1 MIFKSKYP
9 DIKIPQAGVYQYV
22 TSNPNKIPDGKVIY
36 VDGVTRKSYTFGE
49 FKHETKKFA
58 AGLQDKLEFKRGDV
72 LAIVSPNHIDYPIV
86 LLGTIAAGGKVTT
99 ANPIY
104 ETTKLSCQLIDS
116 GASFLIVHPEILEA
130 AIEASIDAKIPAS
143 RVLLFG
149 DKEIKGYKPYRS
161 VLINE
166 RVIEPVY
173 YTPEEA
179 KSTTAYL
186 TYSSGTTGKRKGIK
200 ITHTNMVARLT
211 QENSME
217 RNLGPHSII
226 MPVLPLC
233 NVWGSIILHMT
244 LMLGATAIIHSNF
257 SVGTICESI
266 QTFKI
271 NRIYATP
278 PIILSLVND
287 PSAQQFDL
295 SSVDMIKCGGAPLSD
310 QSEKKFYNMFKIPIL
325 QGYGLTETGAVI
337 LFPDTMKNTVPGI
350 ISLNGLLNEWS
361 IKQLF
366 LIGSVGNLLPNMKAK
381 ILSDDCHELGCNEP
395 GELWVYG
402 PNVMKSYVNDKV
414 GTDSAIDK
422 DGFFNT
428 GDIAFVDEQGYYFI
442 VDRNKE
448 FIKGLGFHVAP
459 SELESILL
467 THAAVSD
474 AAVIGYYS
482 EKEATELPTAYVTI
496 KNVYKQSRALAEEIQ
511 SFVDEKVL
519 PYKRLRG
526 GILFIDKIP
535 KNASGKI
542 LRRLLKESLNNNM
555 KK

>member
-1 MIFKSKYP
+1 MIFKSKYS
-9 DIKIPQAGVYQYV
+9 DIKIPQAGIYQYV
-22 TSNPNKIPDGKVIY
+22 TSNPNKIPDEKVIY
-36 VDGVTRKSYTFGE
+36 VDGVTGRSYTFGE

-72 LAIVSPNHIDYPIV
+72 LAIFSPNQVDYPIV

-104 ETTKLSCQLIDS
+104 ETTKLSYQLIDS
-116 GASFLIVHPEILEA
+116 GASVLIVHPEILEA

-149 DKEIKGYKPYRS
+149 DKEIKAYKPYRS
-161 VLINE
+161 VLIND
-166 RVIEPVY
+166 RIIEPIY

-186 TYSSGTTGKRKGIK
+186 FYSSGTTGKRKGIEL
-200 ITHTNMVARLT
+200 RT
-211 QENSME
+211 QTCGSFKKFLVLQV
-217 RNLGPHSII
+217 LG
-226 MPVLPLC
+226 
-233 NVWGSIILHMT
+233 NR
-244 LMLGATAIIHSNF
+244 GATAIIHSNF
-257 SVGTICESI
+257 SVETICESI
-266 QTFKI
+266 QKFKI
-271 NRIYATP
+271 NRIYTTP
-278 PIILSLVND
+278 PIILNLVND

-295 SSVDMIKCGGAPLSD
+295 SSVDKIICGGAPLSD
-310 QSEKKFYNMFKIPIL
+310 QSERKFYNIFKIPIS
-325 QGYGLTETGAVI
+325 QGY
-337 LFPDTMKNTVPGI
+337 
-350 ISLNGLLNEWS
+350 
-361 IKQLF
+361 
-366 LIGSVGNLLPNMKAK
+366 
-381 ILSDDCHELGCNEP
+381 ELGCNEP
-395 GELWVYG
+395 GELWIHG
-402 PNVMKSYVNDKV
+402 PNIMKSYLNNKV
-414 GTDSAIDK
+414 ATDAAIDK

-428 GDIAFVDEQGYYFI
+428 GDIVYVDEQGNYFI

-448 FIKGLGFHVAP
+448 MIKGLGFHVTP

-482 EKEATELPTAYVTI
+482 EKDATELPTAYVTI
-496 KNVYKQSRALAEEIQ
+496 KNGYKQSRALAEEIQ

-526 GILFIDKIP
+526 GILFIDRIP

-542 LRRLLKESLNNNM
+542 LRRLLKESLKNDM